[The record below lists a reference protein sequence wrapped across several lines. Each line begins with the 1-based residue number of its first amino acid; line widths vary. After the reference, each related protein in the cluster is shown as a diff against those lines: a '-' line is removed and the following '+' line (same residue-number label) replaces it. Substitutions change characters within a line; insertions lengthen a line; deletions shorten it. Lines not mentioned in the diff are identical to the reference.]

1 MVRLRSSINW
11 IQKISLFVRLDA
23 WIFLGG
29 SHEAARL
36 LTDAKV
42 QQKLQGPGFLAV
54 MDRKMFKT
62 QGMH

>member
-1 MVRLRSSINW
+1 
-11 IQKISLFVRLDA
+11 LDA